1 MRNIKI
7 KTYILKRN
15 RIIIKGET
23 KHDCRRRIVE
33 SVITLVNAQ

>member
-1 MRNIKI
+1 MRTITI

-15 RIIIKGET
+15 KIIIKGET
-23 KHDCRRRIVE
+23 KNNCRIVE